1 MSNVICIS
9 SHNPLVGRSTLT
21 DSGRKTSEQA
31 AYLNL
36 LSAVLQR
43 PTSRNSTIDP
53 LGKGSAESP
62 SLPS

>member
-1 MSNVICIS
+1 MSNEISLS
-9 SHNPLVGRSTLT
+9 SHNPLVGRSILT
-21 DSGRKTSEQA
+21 YRGRKTSEQT

-43 PTSRNSTIDP
+43 PSPRDRSTDS
-53 LGKGSAESP
+53 LENGSAESP